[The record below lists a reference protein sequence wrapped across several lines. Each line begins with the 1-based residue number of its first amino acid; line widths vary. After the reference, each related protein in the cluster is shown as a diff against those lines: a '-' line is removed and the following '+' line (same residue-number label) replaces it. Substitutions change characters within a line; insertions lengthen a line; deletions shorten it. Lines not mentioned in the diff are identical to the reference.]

1 MQCLHFMYCIEV
13 KTPKFRFQLYFL
25 RHCYANSETAFCW
38 LFLFLVICLN
48 VLDSI
53 LLSVCGV
60 GELIIYRVFNFQSIS
75 KGKVN
80 YTQIPYKLCGIC
92 FNLLHLIYIFIPFPT
107 NLLNYS
113 LSFCAIAYVGKQ
125 HFLWSSAICCMLSLQ
140 KTDTW
145 SASIMKL
152 SKG

>member
-1 MQCLHFMYCIEV
+1 MQIARLCFV
-13 KTPKFRFQLYFL
+13 GFFF
-25 RHCYANSETAFCW
+25 
-38 LFLFLVICLN
+38 FLVTYLN

-53 LLSVCGV
+53 LFSVCGV
-60 GELIIYRVFNFQSIS
+60 GELIIHHVFNFQSIS

-80 YTQIPYKLCGIC
+80 YTQIPYKLCSIC
-92 FNLLHLIYIFIPFPT
+92 FNLLRLIYIFIPFLT

>member
-1 MQCLHFMYCIEV
+1 MPQCKQWDCVLLDFSFSTNLFKCN
-13 KTPKFRFQLYFL
+13 RFNPF
-25 RHCYANSETAFCW
+25 F
-38 LFLFLVICLN
+38 
-48 VLDSI
+48 SI
-53 LLSVCGV
+53 CGV
-60 GELIIYRVFNFQSIS
+60 GDLINHHVFNFQSIS
-75 KGKVN
+75 KRKVN

-125 HFLWSSAICCMLSLQ
+125 HFLWSLAICCMLSLQ